1 LGTAF
6 ADPGDDDG
14 LDYEDDWGEEYGI
27 VQVGWGWETEWYP
40 EDNDDE
46 E

>member
-1 LGTAF
+1 MVTAF

-14 LDYEDDWGEEYGI
+14 LDYEDDWGEEDAI
-27 VQVGWGWETEWYP
+27 VQVSWETEWYP
-40 EDNDDE
+40 EDDDDE